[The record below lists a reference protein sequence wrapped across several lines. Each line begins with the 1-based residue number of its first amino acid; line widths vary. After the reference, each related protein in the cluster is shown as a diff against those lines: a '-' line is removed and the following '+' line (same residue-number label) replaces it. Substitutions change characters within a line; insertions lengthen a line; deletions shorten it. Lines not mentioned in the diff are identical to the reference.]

1 VGFHR
6 AVLPKKFFGR
16 GSVIGPGHKTMIPDA
31 HSGVVDTRVSR
42 WPQSRRLFTIKNELS
57 GDDARELMEFVIARA
72 GMAHSF
78 LIQDE
83 KDFSTA
89 ADDTGASAF
98 GDVVIG
104 VGDGANT
111 EFELQKLYG
120 ASGFEQTR
128 ILRKPQRDSVLIGV
142 DGAQKIPEQE
152 FTIDHDL
159 GRASFDIPPADTLD
173 VTAGFKFYNHVRF
186 TEKVDTWLN
195 SAHVDTDMHDVNV
208 EMMEEHV
215 TVGVAG
221 PVECVTDLD
230 YYGGAFNLPEVSGVA
245 FLSFNFG
252 RFLVATPSSPLTLR
266 FPFPGLL
273 ELGGPYFAVY
283 NAGTADVT
291 LDAYTNLA
299 HSAIF
304 AFAHGSVVK
313 PHRLRECFI
322 VKGVSP
328 IFDSEWIAR

>member
-1 VGFHR
+1 MGFHR
-6 AVLPKKFFGR
+6 VILPKKFFGR
-16 GSVIGPGHKTMIPDA
+16 GSVIGPGHKTMVPDA

-57 GDDARELMEFVIARA
+57 GDDARELMEFVLARA

-83 KDFSTA
+83 EDFSTA
-89 ADDTGASAF
+89 ADDIGSPAF

-120 ASGFEQTR
+120 ATGFEQTR
-128 ILRKPQRDSVLIGV
+128 ILRKPQTSSVLIGV
-142 DGAQKIPEQE
+142 AGTPKIPEQE

-159 GRASFDIPPADTLD
+159 GRVSFDIQPPVSDN

-186 TEKVDTWLN
+186 TESVDAWLN

-215 TVGVAG
+215 SVGIAG

-230 YYGGAFNLPEVSGVA
+230 FYGGAFNLPEVGGTA

-273 ELGGPYFAVY
+273 EHGGPYSAVY
-283 NAGTADVT
+283 NAGTADIT
-291 LDAYTNLA
+291 LEEHTDIA
-299 HSAIF
+299 SSSF
-304 AFAHGSVVK
+304 RVFAHGATVK

-322 VKGVSP
+322 IKGVFP
-328 IFDSEWIAR
+328 IPDSQWIAR